1 MLLDRARAAWS
12 ETACAAFGL
21 DPAVLPEVAD
31 CAGVVGETS
40 VFGGSLPVAGIAVD
54 QQAALLAEGCLAAG
68 DAKCTYGTGA
78 FLLVT
83 TGMHAAR
90 SGAGLSCSVAWRLGG
105 AVTYCLDGQVYTA
118 GAGARLVNSRRGV

>member
-1 MLLDRARAAWS
+1 MAWS

-21 DPAVLPEVAD
+21 DPAELPAVAD
-31 CAGVVGETS
+31 CAGIVGETS
-40 VFGGSLPVAGIAVD
+40 SFGSALPIAGIAVD

-83 TGMHAAR
+83 TG
-90 SGAGLSCSVAWRLGG
+90 LCGG
-105 AVTYCLDGQVYTA
+105 AVRL
-118 GAGARLVNSRRGV
+118 GAVLPRWPGGSAVR